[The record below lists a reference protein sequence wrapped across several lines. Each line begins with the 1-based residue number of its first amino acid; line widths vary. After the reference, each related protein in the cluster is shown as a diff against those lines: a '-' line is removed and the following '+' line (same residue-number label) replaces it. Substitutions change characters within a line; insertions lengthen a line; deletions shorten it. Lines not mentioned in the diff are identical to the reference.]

1 MTTHSSAERGAV
13 LVHVAIAII
22 GLTAMTALAFDFG
35 VKWVSRGQA
44 QNAADAGALAGAVAM
59 SFDNPND
66 FSATGPGKRSAWL
79 YARANTVWGQTPNV
93 DITNDVTILCPD
105 PTNCAQPC
113 PAPYAANTCVKVDV
127 FRNQARGN
135 PLPTFFANL
144 VNVGQQGVV
153 ATATA
158 TILSGN
164 ASDCLKP
171 WGVPDKWIERY
182 PVAGPWTPNVR
193 FNKYY
198 DQGNQTGD
206 PLPTP
211 DLYTAPTR
219 NDPGTGFTLD
229 NDYGTELVLKPGN
242 PQQATSPGWFYP
254 LQLTEPGG
262 DEYRDNIA
270 NCADTVWGIGDDV
283 PVEPG
288 NMIGPT
294 AQGVRDLIALDPGAR
309 WDPNEQ
315 LVVNSC
321 VSTGGCPGRSHSP
334 RIVAIPIF
342 DTAAYED
349 GRQSGRVTIRIVNIL
364 GFFIDRIQS
373 NDVYGRLVTVPAL
386 VSANNGEVGPQ
397 SAFSVSIVLVR

>member
-1 MTTHSSAERGAV
+1 MTTHSNVERGAV
-13 LVHVAIAII
+13 LVHVALAII

-44 QNAADAGALAGAVAM
+44 QNSADAGALAGAVSL

-66 FSATGPGKRSAWL
+66 VSDSGPGKRSAWL
-79 YARANTVWGQTPNV
+79 YARANGVWGQAPDVN
-93 DITNDVTILCPD
+93 ITNDVTVLCAD
-105 PTNCAQPC
+105 ATKCAQPC
-113 PAPYAANTCVKVDV
+113 PPPYGANTCIKVDV

-158 TILSGN
+158 AILSGN

-171 WGVPDKWIERY
+171 WGVPDKWLERY
-182 PVAGPWTPNVR
+182 PVPGPWVPTSR

-198 DQGNQTGD
+198 DQGNQTGA
-206 PLPTP
+206 PLPNP
-211 DLYTAPTR
+211 DLYTPPSA
-219 NDPGTGFTLD
+219 NDPGTGFTLAV
-229 NDYGTELVLKPGN
+229 DYGTELVLKAGN

-262 DEYRDNIA
+262 DEYRENIA
-270 NCADTVWGIGDDV
+270 GCSDTIWGIGDDV

-309 WDPNEQ
+309 WNSTLKRIE
-315 LVVNSC
+315 NSC
-321 VSTGGCPGRSHSP
+321 VGTAACPTMSHSP
-334 RIVAIPIF
+334 RVVAIPIF

-364 GFFIDRIQS
+364 GFFIDRLEG
-373 NDVYGRLVTVPAL
+373 NDVHGILVTTPAL
-386 VSANNGEVGPQ
+386 VSASNGSVGPQ

>member
-1 MTTHSSAERGAV
+1 MTTHSNDERGAV
-13 LVHVAIAII
+13 LVHVALAII

-44 QNAADAGALAGAVAM
+44 QNSADAGALAGAVAL
-59 SFDNPND
+59 SFDNPTD
-66 FSATGPGKRSAWL
+66 FSDTGPGKRSAWL
-79 YARANTVWGQTPNV
+79 YATANTVWGQPPNV
-93 DITNDVTILCPD
+93 NITSDVSILCPD
-105 PTNCAQPC
+105 PTACAQPC
-113 PAPYAANTCVKVDV
+113 PAPYGTNTCVKVDV

-158 TILSGN
+158 AILSGN

-171 WGVPDKWIERY
+171 WGVPDKWLEVY
-182 PVAGPWTPNVR
+182 PAPGPWTPDVR

-198 DQGNQTGD
+198 DQGQQTGD
-206 PLPTP
+206 PLPDP
-211 DLYTAPTR
+211 DIYVAPTE
-219 NDPGTGFTLD
+219 NDPGTGFTLEV
-229 NDYGTELVLKPGN
+229 DYGTELVLKPGN
-242 PQQATSPGWFYP
+242 PQQATSPGWFFP

-262 DEYRDNIA
+262 DEYRENIA
-270 NCADTVWGIGDDV
+270 GCSETIWGVGDDV

-294 AQGVRDLIALDPGAR
+294 AQGVRDLIALDPNAR
-309 WDPNEQ
+309 WNPTTRRIEG
-315 LVVNSC
+315 SC
-321 VSTGGCPGRSHSP
+321 AGTAACPGMSRSP
-334 RIVAIPIF
+334 RVVAIPIF

-364 GFFIDRIQS
+364 GFFLDRLQG
-373 NDVYGRLVTVPAL
+373 NDVHGILVTTPAL
-386 VSANNGEVGPQ
+386 FSASNGNVGPE